1 MTKLIRPSEGR
12 IIGGVCQGIAN
23 SLTISTPPSS
33 ASSRPSSFSWQVPDR
48 SSTSSYGPSS
58 PTRAADRV
66 W

>member
-1 MTKLIRPSEGR
+1 PSSYAPARGASSAASAK
-12 IIGGVCQGIAN
+12 V
-23 SLTISTPPSS
+23 SLTPSISTPPSS